1 MFTSTI
7 DGSDIASVD
16 VIIHQLGKPTSIVV
30 SSGIQI
36 NNIYQ
41 AQANID
47 ISSSAGCACLAQGQS
62 APNTHFDYQFRV
74 TNSDGGTSFGPVA
87 QSVVEDTRFEW
98 QTLTKGDVVIHWY
111 SGDQAFANSAAD
123 SANAAI
129 DKASQALGV
138 TIDQPFDMFV
148 YDTEE
153 AMRSAVN
160 PGRENVQ
167 AEAHPD
173 IDTIF
178 AWLPSNQPAD
188 PYNQTVIAHELTHLV
203 FHHAVDNPYH
213 GVPRWLDEGVAVY
226 ESEGYTTQWQS
237 YVNVAVGN
245 KALIPLDG
253 LAGLFPSVT
262 SEFYLAYGESVAAVD
277 YFVRTYGEPKLW
289 ELVNSYA
296 AGVSDDEAFTAAT
309 GSDVAAFNAAWFSS
323 YNLTP
328 PAPAGPQQGAPGPVP
343 SDWTSTGGAP
353 ATLSPQTGPTETP
366 PPSGAPRETARP
378 VSSGGATE
386 PGVPRLDRSAAE
398 TAAAAV
404 AAPTWSRSCLL
415 FGLVAGLD
423 RCHDRG
429 GDRAAQQICRAAG
442 PQLVLSAVAGAPVD
456 FRIGDRITLAKAHP
470 CGSTGWQVVRI
481 GADIGLVC
489 EGCQHRVLIERRQ
502 LERRLKGFVER
513 GSAE

>member
-1 MFTSTI
+1 MRTLALHRAERLRRAVAAILGATMLVAVLAPTIALASGPTFGTPSVTADLGQPITFTSTI

-16 VIIHQLGKPTSIVV
+16 VIVHLIGNPTSIVINA
-30 SSGIQI
+30 GTQI

-74 TNSDGGTSFGPVA
+74 TNSDGGTSLGPVA
-87 QSVVEDTRFEW
+87 QSVVEDNRFQW

-111 SGDQAFANSAAD
+111 SGDQSFANSAAD
-123 SANAAI
+123 AANAAI
-129 DKASQALGV
+129 DKAAQALGV
-138 TIDQPFDMFV
+138 TIDKPFDMFV

-160 PGRENVQ
+160 PDRENVQ

-226 ESEGYTTQWQS
+226 ESEGYTSQWQT
-237 YVNVAVGN
+237 YVNAAVAGN
-245 KALIPLDG
+245 SLIPLDG
-253 LAGLFPSVT
+253 LAGLFPSVQAG
-262 SEFYLAYGESVAAVD
+262 FYLAYGESVAAVD
-277 YFVRTYGEPKLW
+277 FFIRTYGEPKFW
-289 ELVNSYA
+289 DLVKSYA
-296 AGVSDDEAFTAAT
+296 NGVSDDEAFTAAT
-309 GSDVAAFNAAWFSS
+309 GADVEAFNAAWFASLGVPVPS
-323 YNLTP
+323 
-328 PAPAGPQQGAPGPVP
+328 PAGPQPGAPGPVP

-353 ATLSPQTGPTETP
+353 ATLSPVTSPRETP

-378 VSSGGATE
+378 VSTGGAEAGATSGAFGGGNTSGGGGNDMTQI
-386 PGVPRLDRSAAE
+386 
-398 TAAAAV
+398 
-404 AAPTWSRSCLL
+404 LL
-415 FGLVAGLD
+415 VLGLVVALIVVTIAVGIAL
-423 RCHDRG
+423 RNRSP
-429 GDRAAQQICRAAG
+429 G
-442 PQLVLSAVAGAPVD
+442 PPGPSSL
-456 FRIGDRITLAKAHP
+456 
-470 CGSTGWQVVRI
+470 
-481 GADIGLVC
+481 
-489 EGCQHRVLIERRQ
+489 
-502 LERRLKGFVER
+502 
-513 GSAE
+513 